1 MKKEEA
7 QIFAEYLSATASIYG
22 RELTKEV
29 IKIYLYALKD
39 YSFDAI
45 KKAIE
50 RCILT
55 KETFPVPA
63 VIIKEL
69 TDKGDLLIRSEL
81 AWSYVLNVID
91 VCGIYESF
99 TFKDK
104 ATRKTL
110 SLMDYEMLCICGRSE
125 IHWKKKEFIESYKVF
140 AELNDNYDAPNYFA
154 GIIEIN
160 NGDLWTDIVG
170 QTKVYV
176 AEDGKFVTIDKL
188 NEFIEGYKP
197 ALKLIKKNDVK
208 TIEKRLLNGK

>member
-81 AWSYVLNVID
+81 AWSYVLDVIN
-91 VCGIYESF
+91 VCGIYE
-99 TFKDK
+99 
-104 ATRKTL
+104 TL
-110 SLMDYEMLCICGRSE
+110 LSRI
-125 IHWKKKEFIESYKVF
+125 
-140 AELNDNYDAPNYFA
+140 
-154 GIIEIN
+154 
-160 NGDLWTDIVG
+160 
-170 QTKVYV
+170 
-176 AEDGKFVTIDKL
+176 
-188 NEFIEGYKP
+188 
-197 ALKLIKKNDVK
+197 
-208 TIEKRLLNGK
+208 RLLEKLCL

>member
-55 KETFPVPA
+55 KESFPVPA
-63 VIIKEL
+63 TIIKEL
-69 TDKGDLLIRSEL
+69 NNKGDLLIGSEL
-81 AWSYVLNVID
+81 AWGYVLNVID

-99 TFKDK
+99 TFRDK
-104 ATRKTL
+104 IIRKTL

-125 IHWKKKEFIESYKVF
+125 IHWKKKEFIESYKSF
-140 AELNDNYDAPNYFA
+140 LKINNYDAPNYFS
-154 GIIEIN
+154 GVLELN

-176 AEDGKFVTIDKL
+176 AEDGKFVNIDKL

-208 TIEKRLLNGK
+208 TIEKGVLNGK

>member
-1 MKKEEA
+1 MKKDEA
-7 QIFAEYLSATASIYG
+7 QVLAEYLYATASVYG

-29 IKIYLYALKD
+29 IKIYLSVFKD
-39 YSFDAI
+39 YPFESI
-45 KKAIE
+45 KNAIE

-63 VIIKEL
+63 TIIKEL
-69 TDKGDLLIRSEL
+69 NNKGDLISSEL
-81 AWSYVLNVID
+81 AWSYVLDVID

-104 ATRKTL
+104 AIRKTL

-140 AELNDNYDAPNYFA
+140 AESNGNYDAPNYFS
-154 GIIEIN
+154 GVLELN

-208 TIEKRLLNGK
+208 TIEKRVLNGK

>member
-29 IKIYLYALKD
+29 IKIYLSVLKD

-55 KETFPVPA
+55 KESFPVPA

-81 AWSYVLNVID
+81 AWSYVLDVIN

-104 ATRKTL
+104 AIRKAI
-110 SLMDYEMLCICGRSE
+110 SLIDYDMELCGCNRAE
-125 IHWKKKEFIESYKVF
+125 THWKKRDFIESYKVF
-140 AELNDNYDAPNYFA
+140 AESNGNYDAPNYFA
-154 GIIEIN
+154 GIIELN
-160 NGDLWTDIVG
+160 NESYKDFKGKI
-170 QTKVYV
+170 YV
-176 AEDGKFVTIDKL
+176 AELKQFVEQEDIMKLID
-188 NEFIEGYKP
+188 GYKP
-197 ALKLIKKNDVK
+197 KLSLVDKKPKHQIAGVK
-208 TIEKRLLNGK
+208 INA